1 MTRIIRMNGTPV
13 GVIGAYVNGSDLRS
27 WSPEETRAIKM
38 KKREDKE
45 NDLFYHKDSSPTVK
59 QFNLVPSSSYWN
71 GMVSPLI
78 NLTVTGVVMSEGEN
92 DKGINITEY
101 SRLLDR
107 TITSWIEKQK
117 LYEVFI
123 TSWMDNPNKP

>member
-1 MTRIIRMNGTPV
+1 MTRIIRLNGIPV

-27 WSPEETRAIKM
+27 WAPEETRAIKM
-38 KKREDKE
+38 KKREDK
-45 NDLFYHKDSSPTVK
+45 DLFQHKESSPTVK

-117 LYEVFI
+117 LYQVFI
-123 TSWMDNPNKP
+123 TSWMDKPNKP